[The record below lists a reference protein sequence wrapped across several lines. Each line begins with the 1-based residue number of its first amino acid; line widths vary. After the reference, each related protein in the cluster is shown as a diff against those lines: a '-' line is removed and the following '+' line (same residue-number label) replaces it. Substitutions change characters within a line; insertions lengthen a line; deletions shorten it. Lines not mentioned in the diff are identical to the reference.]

1 MERLTLVS
9 EGKPFFRLLVASKRE
24 EVLVLMLFHDGLQC
38 VDKHRRNGGSAIV
51 RDDSGGVPAIQRTL
65 YAANS
70 SRTTIRNSVASA
82 CPDTAFLSVSL
93 MSV

>member
-24 EVLVLMLFHDGLQC
+24 EVLVQMLFHDGLHC
-38 VDKHRRNGGSAIV
+38 VDEHRQHGGSAIV
-51 RDDSGGVPAIQRTL
+51 REDVSGRPAIQRTL

-70 SRTTIRNSVASA
+70 SRTTIRSSDASA
-82 CPDTAFLSVSL
+82 
-93 MSV
+93 